1 MGYSPKIILSGRKIN
16 DGVGDYVAEMT
27 IQKIVEQES
36 YKEGDKVVVL
46 GLTFKENCPDL
57 RNSKVVDVIN
67 GLKNF
72 GLDVFV
78 HDPIADPN
86 KAFQEFGIKLTPWEE
101 LPSNVAAIVAAV
113 SHKEYSTMPIN
124 HVLSIL
130 RPNAVF
136 TDVKSTYDIEA
147 IEKAGHSVWRL

>member
-1 MGYSPKIILSGRKIN
+1 MSCDRKGFGWAFLSLDSKA
-16 DGVGDYVAEMT
+16 VLLY
-27 IQKIVEQES
+27 
-36 YKEGDKVVVL
+36 YKKGDKVVVL

-78 HDPIADPN
+78 HDPIADPG
-86 KAFQEFGIKLTPWEE
+86 KAFQEFGIKLTSWEE

-113 SHKEYSTMPIN
+113 SHKEYSAMPIN
-124 HVLSIL
+124 HILSIL
-130 RPNAVF
+130 RPKAVF
-136 TDVKSTYDIEA
+136 ADVKSIYDIEA